1 MAETNLELEKIKP
14 SLVEE
19 FMAGAKK
26 GFYIGAEMI
35 APAMVLAYVLIVFLE
50 ITGLMNSVGKLLS
63 PIMALFGLPG

>member
-35 APAMVLAYVLIVFLE
+35 APALVLAYV
-50 ITGLMNSVGKLLS
+50 
-63 PIMALFGLPG
+63 